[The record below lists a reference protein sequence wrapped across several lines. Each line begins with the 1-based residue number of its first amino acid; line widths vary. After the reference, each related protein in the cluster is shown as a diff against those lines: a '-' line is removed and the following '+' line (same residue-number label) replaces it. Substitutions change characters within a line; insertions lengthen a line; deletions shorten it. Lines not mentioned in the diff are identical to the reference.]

1 MRSMVWI
8 VAAVLVG
15 SIGVVARAQQGS
27 ANELMNEFKGQAA
40 AKDRSAAQWEA
51 DYAIVM
57 KAILPRI
64 GATDAGAR
72 RDPQESLERMCFHAS
87 RPGAPVQRSAL
98 AKAMAACLGADVAV
112 DARVW
117 ILRQLENI
125 GRAEV
130 VEAVGGLL
138 GDSDSNLRTRAIC
151 ALANN
156 PSSEAAAK
164 LRAALEQEKTP
175 QWQVALINA
184 LGFRADAVGLP
195 MLRKLL
201 DNRSE
206 NVAAAAA
213 AALGRIGNWAA
224 AEALAGARSKAE
236 PAVHETVMDAYMM
249 CATKLLGK
257 GQRDEAGIIFAN
269 IAASKEPK
277 HYLLG
282 AMRGLVMALPEDK
295 AAALIVKGLESG
307 DAQMAATAGRLVVEM
322 PGAAAAQAV
331 GAKLAGMAPETKVIV
346 LRALADRADTGA
358 AAAVMEAVRNNDA
371 AVRLAAIVAMGKVGG
386 SAAVMVLAQAGA
398 AGNAEELAAA
408 RESLASLRGADVDS
422 AILAGIPQAQA
433 KARCEL
439 VRSLAARR
447 ATGAVPT
454 LLDLAVKDADAQV
467 RVEAINAIGVL
478 GDEKQLANLVA
489 ILFRPQA
496 ESDGRAAEAAATSI
510 MARVADPEKRA
521 EPVLAGLENASGASR
536 VALVRALGRT
546 GSSKALSVLRKALG
560 DENPEIQLAA
570 VRALADWPTVAV
582 AGDLLAVARTNA
594 KENLKVL
601 ALRGYVR
608 VVGLPSGRTPAQTA
622 NMLEEAMKLARPEDK
637 KMVLSGLANV
647 PAIEALKLVE
657 PCVDQAELAAEAQT
671 AAVTIAAAIAGSN
684 SDEVVAVMRKV
695 AVGAKDQNIAQ
706 QAREVMRKIN
716 GSEGFITD
724 WMASGPYEQAGK
736 SERELFDIA
745 FPPEKGE
752 GKWKLMKKSGG
763 PEMDFSSSDMAGDNR
778 CAYLRT
784 SVWSPKA
791 QDVQLEV
798 GSDDGIKVWM
808 NGKVVHANNTN
819 RGSAL
824 GQDAV
829 KVTLNEGW
837 NVLLLK
843 VTNGGGGWGANARLC
858 MADGTKMPGMKIKA
872 E

>member
-1 MRSMVWI
+1 MKSMVWM

-27 ANELMNEFKGQAA
+27 ANELMNEFKGQSA

-87 RPGAPVQRSAL
+87 RPGAPVQRAAL

-117 ILRQLENI
+117 ILRQLENM

-130 VEAVGGLL
+130 VDAIAGLL
-138 GDSDSNLRTRAIC
+138 NDTDSNLRTRAIC
-151 ALANN
+151 ALENN
-156 PSSEAAAK
+156 PSNEAAAK
-164 LRAALEQEKTP
+164 LRASLEQEKNP
-175 QWQVALINA
+175 AWRVALING
-184 LGFRADAVGLP
+184 LGFRADEASLP

-201 DNRSE
+201 DDGDAD
-206 NVAAAAA
+206 VVCAAA
-213 AALGRIGNWAA
+213 AALGKIGTVDAA
-224 AEALAGARSKAE
+224 AALQEAGGNMN
-236 PAVHETVMDAYMM
+236 PAVHPAVLDAYLA
-249 CATKLLGK
+249 CATKLVA
-257 GQRDEAGIIFAN
+257 AGNKDAWEMFEKVFS
-269 IAASKEPK
+269 SKEPK
-277 HYLLG
+277 HYILG

-346 LRALADRADTGA
+346 LMALADRADTGA
-358 AAAVMEAVRNNDA
+358 AAAVMEAVRSNDA

-398 AGNAEELAAA
+398 AGNAEELAAG
-408 RESLASLRGADVDS
+408 RQSLASLRGADVDS

-439 VRSLAARR
+439 VRSLATRR
-447 ATGAVPT
+447 AAGAVPT

-489 ILFRPQA
+489 ILARPQA
-496 ESDGRAAEAAATSI
+496 ESDSRAAEAAATSI
-510 MARVADPEKRA
+510 MARVADAEKRA

-546 GSSKALSVLRKALG
+546 GSTKALSVLRKALG

-570 VRALADWPTVAV
+570 VRALADWPTAAV
-582 AGDLLAVARTNA
+582 AGDLLAVAKTNA
-594 KENLKVL
+594 RENLRVL

-608 VVGLPSGRTPAQTA
+608 VVGLPSARTPAQTA
-622 NMLEEAMKLARPEDK
+622 KMLEEAMNLARPEDK

-671 AAVTIAAAIAGSN
+671 AAVTIAAAIASSN

-791 QDVQLEV
+791 QDGQLEV

-819 RGSAL
+819 RGSIL

-858 MADGTKMPGMKIKA
+858 MPDGTKLPGMKIRA